1 MLNIL
6 FQGNFLYFLTI
17 DIIIFIRI
25 RICTFSCIQSIV
37 LSSIASLN
45 SNAGNENENEDDN
58 NDGDDNVETESIPE
72 FFRDYSVSY
81 LSVSINSL
89 SVRLNW
95 YNIF

>member
-6 FQGNFLYFLTI
+6 FQGNYLYFITI

-45 SNAGNENENEDDN
+45 SNVGNENENEEDN
-58 NDGDDNVETESIPE
+58 NDDGDGAEAASIPE

-95 YNIF
+95 

>member
-1 MLNIL
+1 MNIL
-6 FQGNFLYFLTI
+6 FQGNYLYFITI

-45 SNAGNENENEDDN
+45 SNTVNENENEEDN
-58 NDGDDNVETESIPE
+58 NDDGDNVETESISE

-89 SVRLNW
+89 SVRFNW
-95 YNIF
+95 